1 MQKSRKILRDISE
14 KTALPTNQPTNQP
27 SKQWMVIWRPFHKYL
42 QINFFFLSK
51 IRLCDFSTFIV
62 PKLHAK
68 HEKILRAIS
77 EKTALPTNQ
86 PSNANLET
94 FWRISPN
101 QYFFFKN
108 RALQLFY
115 LYSPLTSCK
124 KSEKCLELFLRKLCY
139 QTTNQP
145 ITNNTNFIGPGWH
158 RSNKWK
164 NPS

>member
-1 MQKSRKILRDISE
+1 MNGNLETFSQIS
-14 KTALPTNQPTNQP
+14 PNQ
-27 SKQWMVIWRPFHKYL
+27 
-42 QINFFFLSK
+42 FFFSFKNPAL
-51 IRLCDFSTFIV
+51 RLFYLYSPQTSCKTWEKFSEPFLR
-62 PKLHAK
+62 KL
-68 HEKILRAIS
+68 RYQ
-77 EKTALPTNQ
+77 PTNQ